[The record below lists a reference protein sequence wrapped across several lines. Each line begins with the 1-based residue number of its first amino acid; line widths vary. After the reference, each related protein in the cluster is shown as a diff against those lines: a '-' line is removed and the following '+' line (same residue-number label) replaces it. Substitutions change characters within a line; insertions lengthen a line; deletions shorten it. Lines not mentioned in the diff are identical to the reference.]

1 MSERFTYEGFDFIME
16 LEPDNDS
23 GPPWE
28 NGDGYG
34 IVSEW
39 RAKDSKRPGERIL
52 CQDHGAC
59 RFYGW
64 QATMLKARKEGW
76 GVEKPPPGLTKRAIV
91 ALAVEQDF
99 ERMRR
104 WCNDEWWYVGVVV
117 MLNEYDSE
125 AQNSCWGIESDCEDF
140 IKEVRN
146 DLAEGLLPFSR
157 MERLMRKAVAT
168 RVRLSDSH

>member
-23 GPPWE
+23 DPPWE
-28 NGDGYG
+28 NGDGHG

-52 CQDHGAC
+52 HQDGSSC
-59 RFYGW
+59 RFYDW

-76 GVEKPPPGLTKRAIV
+76 GVKKPLPGLTKRAIT

-117 MLNEYDSE
+117 MLDEYDSTK
-125 AQNSCWGIESDCEDF
+125 QRSVWGVESDCGDY

-146 DLAEGLLPFSR
+146 DLAAELLPDNR
-157 MERLMRKAVAT
+157 MERFMRKAAT
-168 RVRLSDSH
+168 S

>member
-16 LEPDNDS
+16 LKPDNLS
-23 GPPWE
+23 GLPWK
-28 NGDGYG
+28 NGDGCG

-39 RAKDSKRPGERIL
+39 RPKDSKRPGERIL
-52 CQDHGAC
+52 HQDGRSC
-59 RFYGW
+59 LFYDW

-76 GVEKPPPGLTKRAIV
+76 GVEKPPPGLTKRAIA

-104 WCNDEWWYVGVVV
+104 WCNGEWWYVGVVV
-117 MLNEYDSE
+117 MLDEYDSTE
-125 AQNSCWGIESDCEDF
+125 QRSLWGIESDCEDY

-146 DLAEGLLPFSR
+146 DLAAELLPDNR
-157 MERLMRKAVAT
+157 MERFMRKAAAT
-168 RVRLSDSH
+168 